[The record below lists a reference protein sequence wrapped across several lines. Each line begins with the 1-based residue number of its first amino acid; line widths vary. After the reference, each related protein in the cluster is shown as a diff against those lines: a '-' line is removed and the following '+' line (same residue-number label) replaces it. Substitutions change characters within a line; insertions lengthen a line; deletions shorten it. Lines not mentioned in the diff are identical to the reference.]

1 MASKDYYM
9 AMTAASRFGD
19 SFNKTYNETVDKA
32 MNRQLAMEQAKA
44 WRQSHQQSVKASNLS
59 YDINKETLRANRLE
73 NDMNEELYNQYKNT
87 NLPTISE
94 DGTRLYPPSPN
105 GLNQANAS
113 TSRTQGKL
121 GSYTPPA
128 RINLLKT
135 LYGAKA
141 DGADLSQVFSDAIA
155 NGAKPKNITR
165 LTGEEPPLKSVGLG
179 TDVRKLTLNGAPISS
194 ITEFPKV
201 GDTLNSMLKNLSP
214 EEIVNG
220 GHLNQVIGVLIEEVA
235 INVKYDGL
243 DINDQ
248 DLINDVI
255 GSQIVPIL
263 QKQLQGKGI
272 AVKSD
277 HLQQL
282 TEEQYS
288 KQKSQAILDSNVP
301 KMLITDSI
309 RSKTTGFFNSL
320 VNPFGNDFSGRDIK
334 NVESDV
340 EKMISHGEM
349 TRAEAVFGLAE
360 LARDYNTIKP
370 RSFFGSVEMDIPEM
384 NNAIT
389 RTITRGTPYENITT
403 RDDYDRAM
411 FEAAEDP
418 EAFGDFIADTAILN
432 PKDGKMYYMFAG
444 RLLPLDSTTQEED
457 QEYMQRA
464 AELVTSIGVKEGMA
478 ASPLGMDYHGDTPMT
493 NVGADPNPN
502 ADRLNFLDQMSS
514 FNGINPTPV
523 LTEPVKAPA
532 ERYEY
537 KDRMSYPAWPAVVP
551 DTNGWDFLD
560 SLNTPGN
567 QKSLPFLNEPIR
579 EENGYQPNL

>member
-19 SFNKTYNETVDKA
+19 SLNKTYNETVDKA

-44 WRQSHQQSVKASNLS
+44 WRQSHQQSVRASNLS

-73 NDMNEELYNQYKNT
+73 NDMNEELYNQYKNQPPQNNT
-87 NLPTISE
+87 PTISN
-94 DGTRLYPPSPN
+94 DGTRLYLPSPN

-113 TSRTQGKL
+113 TSRTAKKL
-121 GSYTPPA
+121 GSYTPPSG
-128 RINLLKT
+128 I
-135 LYGAKA
+135 
-141 DGADLSQVFSDAIA
+141 DLFQALSDARA
-155 NGAKPKNITR
+155 AGVKPETVTGIT
-165 LTGEEPPLKSVGLG
+165 GQESPPPSVGLE
-179 TDVRKLTLNGAPISS
+179 TDTRKVTINGAPISS
-194 ITEFPKV
+194 VAELPKT
-201 GDTLNSMLKNLSP
+201 GQTLDLMLKNLSP

-220 GHLNQVIGVLIEEVA
+220 GHLNQVIGKAIEEVTIGA
-235 INVKYDGL
+235 KYDGL
-243 DINDQ
+243 DINNQ

-255 GSQIVPIL
+255 GSQILPIL
-263 QKQLQGKGI
+263 QKQLQEKGI
-272 AVKSD
+272 AVRSS

-282 TEEQYS
+282 VEEQYG
-288 KQKSQAILDSNVP
+288 KQKSQVILDSNVS
-301 KMLITDSI
+301 KMLITDSA

-320 VNPFGNDFSGRDIK
+320 VNPFGNDFSGRDIR

-418 EAFGDFIADTAILN
+418 EVFGDFIADTAILN

-464 AELVTSIGVKEGMA
+464 AELVTSIGVEEGLA
-478 ASPLGMDYHGDTPMT
+478 ASPLDMDYYGDTPMT

-502 ADRLNFLDQMSS
+502 ADRLNFLDRMSS

-537 KDRMSYPAWPAVVP
+537 EDRMSYPAWPAVVP
-551 DTNGWDFLD
+551 DANGWDFLD
-560 SLNTPGN
+560 SLNTPGK